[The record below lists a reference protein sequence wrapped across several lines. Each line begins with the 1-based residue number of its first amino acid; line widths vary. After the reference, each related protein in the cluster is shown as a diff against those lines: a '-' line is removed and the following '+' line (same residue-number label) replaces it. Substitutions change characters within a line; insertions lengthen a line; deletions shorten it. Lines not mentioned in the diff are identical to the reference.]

1 MKKPMTQ
8 KTTREEAIRKLTG
21 AGESHEIIELE
32 ASGAVQR
39 VFANLPETFEEF
51 FRINKSDA
59 TQYVYGEERYSYNEI
74 YSRACNLGSA
84 LIGRYGIKKGDRVAI
99 GMRNY
104 PEWAISFEA
113 ITSIG
118 AVAVALNAMWEGQEL
133 KAALDNSGSRLVIA
147 DSERID
153 QLDKVLGHESNID
166 IVSVRDD
173 KERHIAINELI
184 DSRDSCSMPQVR
196 ELGADDLATILYT
209 SGSTGRA
216 KGAVS
221 TTRNVL
227 NAIMSYELESLITLE
242 IKGVVEE
249 PLPFQISM
257 LLGVPLF
264 HVAGLH
270 SVLLASFKQQRK
282 IVAMRKWEPEKA
294 VGLIESEQISMFTGP
309 ATLTGDLMDASRR
322 LGKSL
327 STLRVV
333 GGGGSPRSPQQL
345 NDIKSTFENAG
356 SSQAWG
362 MTETNGL
369 GSIIV
374 GDDYLARATSSG
386 RCAPLLD
393 IKIVDSNDEEL
404 PQNEA
409 GELLVRGA
417 TVCQQYWNNA
427 DANLASFSGGWFRSG
442 DIAYKDEDGYIHVVD
457 RIKDLIIRGGENIG
471 CGEVEAALMKHPLI
485 KEVSVYG
492 LKHDRLG
499 EEVGCTIFGPVDL
512 KKEELTKFLTGSLAK
527 FKIPTYISL
536 SREALPRTASG
547 KIEKG
552 ELRLR
557 HQKVLESS

>member
-1 MKKPMTQ
+1 M
-8 KTTREEAIRKLTG
+8 
-21 AGESHEIIELE
+21 
-32 ASGAVQR
+32 QR

-242 IKGVVEE
+242 IKGEVEE

-294 VGLIESEQISMFTGP
+294 VGLIQSEQISMFTGP

-442 DIAYKDEDGYIHVVD
+442 DIAYKDEDGYIYVVD

-471 CGEVEAALMKHPLI
+471 CGEVEAALMKHPSV

-492 LKHDRLG
+492 LKNDRLG

-512 KKEELTKFLTGSLAK
+512 KKEEFTKFLAGSLAK

-552 ELRLR
+552 VLKLR
-557 HQKVLESS
+557 HQKVLDSL

>member
-1 MKKPMTQ
+1 MTQ

-32 ASGAVQR
+32 AAGAVQR

-242 IKGVVEE
+242 IKGEVEE

-294 VGLIESEQISMFTGP
+294 VGLIQSEQISMFTGP

-442 DIAYKDEDGYIHVVD
+442 DIAYKDEDGYIYVVD

-471 CGEVEAALMKHPLI
+471 CGEVEAALMKHPSV

-492 LKHDRLG
+492 LKNDRLG
-499 EEVGCTIFGPVDL
+499 EEVGCTIFGPVDS
-512 KKEELTKFLTGSLAK
+512 KKEEFTKFLAGSLAK

-552 ELRLR
+552 VLKLR
-557 HQKVLESS
+557 HQKVLDSL

>member
-1 MKKPMTQ
+1 MTQ

-32 ASGAVQR
+32 AAGAVQR

-242 IKGVVEE
+242 IKGEVEE

-294 VGLIESEQISMFTGP
+294 VGLIQSEQISMFTGP

-386 RCAPLLD
+386 RCSPLLD

-442 DIAYKDEDGYIHVVD
+442 DIAYKDEDGYIYVVD

-471 CGEVEAALMKHPLI
+471 CGEVEAALMKHPSV

-492 LKHDRLG
+492 LKNDRLG

-512 KKEELTKFLTGSLAK
+512 KKEEFTKFLAGSLAK

-552 ELRLR
+552 VLKLR
-557 HQKVLESS
+557 HQKVLDSL

>member
-32 ASGAVQR
+32 AAGAVQR

-184 DSRDSCSMPQVR
+184 DTRDSCSMPQVR

-242 IKGVVEE
+242 IKGEVEE

-294 VGLIESEQISMFTGP
+294 VGLIQSEQISMFTGP

-442 DIAYKDEDGYIHVVD
+442 DIAYKDEDGYIYVVD

-471 CGEVEAALMKHPLI
+471 CGEVEAALMKHPSV

-492 LKHDRLG
+492 LKNDRLG

-512 KKEELTKFLTGSLAK
+512 KKEEFTKFLAGSLAK

-552 ELRLR
+552 VLKLR
-557 HQKVLESS
+557 HQKVLDSL

>member
-32 ASGAVQR
+32 AAGAVQR

-242 IKGVVEE
+242 IKGEVEE

-294 VGLIESEQISMFTGP
+294 VGLIQSEQISMFTGP

-442 DIAYKDEDGYIHVVD
+442 DIAYKDEDGYIYVVD

-471 CGEVEAALMKHPLI
+471 CGEVEAALMKHPSV

-492 LKHDRLG
+492 LKNDRLG

-512 KKEELTKFLTGSLAK
+512 KKEEFTKFLAGSLAK
-527 FKIPTYISL
+527 FKIPTYISF
-536 SREALPRTASG
+536 SGEALPRTASG

-552 ELRLR
+552 VLKLR
-557 HQKVLESS
+557 HQKVLDSL

>member
-1 MKKPMTQ
+1 MTQ

-32 ASGAVQR
+32 AAGAVQR

-242 IKGVVEE
+242 IKGEVEE

-294 VGLIESEQISMFTGP
+294 VGLIQSEQISMFTGP

-442 DIAYKDEDGYIHVVD
+442 DIAYKDEDGYIYVVD

-471 CGEVEAALMKHPLI
+471 CGEVEAALMKHPSV

-492 LKHDRLG
+492 LKNDRLG

-512 KKEELTKFLTGSLAK
+512 KKEEFTKFLAGSLAK

-552 ELRLR
+552 VLKLR
-557 HQKVLESS
+557 HQKVLESL

>member
-1 MKKPMTQ
+1 MTQ

-32 ASGAVQR
+32 AAGAVQR

-242 IKGVVEE
+242 IKGEVEE

-294 VGLIESEQISMFTGP
+294 VGLIQSEQISMFTGP

-442 DIAYKDEDGYIHVVD
+442 DIAYKDEDGYIYVVD

-471 CGEVEAALMKHPLI
+471 CGEVEAALMKHPSV

-492 LKHDRLG
+492 LKNDRLG

-512 KKEELTKFLTGSLAK
+512 KKEEFTKFLAGSLAK

-552 ELRLR
+552 VLKLR
-557 HQKVLESS
+557 HQKVLDSL

>member
-1 MKKPMTQ
+1 MTQ

-32 ASGAVQR
+32 AAGAVQR

-166 IVSVRDD
+166 ILSVRDD
-173 KERHIAINELI
+173 KERHISINELI
-184 DSRDSCSMPQVR
+184 DSRDSCSMPEVR

-242 IKGVVEE
+242 IKGEVEE

-294 VGLIESEQISMFTGP
+294 VGLIQSEQISMFTGP

-442 DIAYKDEDGYIHVVD
+442 DIAYKDEDGYIYVVD

-471 CGEVEAALMKHPLI
+471 CGEVEAALMKHPSV

-492 LKHDRLG
+492 LKNDRLG

-512 KKEELTKFLTGSLAK
+512 KKEELTKFLAGSLAK

-552 ELRLR
+552 VLKLR
-557 HQKVLESS
+557 HQKVLDSS

>member
-32 ASGAVQR
+32 AAGVVQR

-184 DSRDSCSMPQVR
+184 DTRDSCSMPQVR

-242 IKGVVEE
+242 IKGEVEE

-294 VGLIESEQISMFTGP
+294 VGLIQSEQISMFTGP

-442 DIAYKDEDGYIHVVD
+442 DIAYKDEDGYIYVVD

-471 CGEVEAALMKHPLI
+471 CGEVEAALMKHPSV

-492 LKHDRLG
+492 LKNDRLG

-512 KKEELTKFLTGSLAK
+512 KKEEFTKFLAGSLAK

-552 ELRLR
+552 VLKLR
-557 HQKVLESS
+557 HQKVLDSL